1 MVRPFLSANEPATPV
16 AHEPLRLTGGA
27 PVELPARASA
37 WSVREGTL
45 EAYLVWSGGRRL
57 LAVVSEGGQVFG
69 LSSASQAKI
78 HLVAPDGASLVP
90 APAEPG
96 SADAWVQAVSS
107 RLGGAT
113 PRAADIQDEKH
124 AAIEGDAIAART
136 RMVWLRPSRGQ
147 ALDIADSGQLVL
159 DPDVTPVFGSVWVRA
174 RSQGEIELIPSA
186 DLSAEALAEALGAF
200 NEALVG
206 LFEHQEE
213 KADAAALARLGATPD
228 GMPTE
233 RGADISSALAGIA
246 GALGLKPETFPR
258 LPEDASSM
266 PIPALCRVSGLRA
279 RKVALEAGW
288 HRRDHGPLLLRGAE
302 DRTLHALVWDGRGYR
317 EGGGARLNAERAED
331 YSHTAYATSAPL
343 PETVQ
348 GLWSLAWHVM
358 RAGNRRDALTTAM
371 AAAAAAGLG
380 ILTPIATAW
389 LLSDIVPAGIAG
401 LLFGVGIAL
410 ACAAIVSTILG
421 VARSLATTRI
431 EGRGATVLGAALTD
445 RLLRLPARFFKDFS
459 AGDLNQRLQNVEQM
473 RKLAV
478 GIVMSAGLTAVL
490 SVAYLGVLFMYDVR
504 LALMGFGLVLI
515 YIVAVVIARVLQM
528 EAIREAATLDG
539 EIAGLTYE
547 TLDGVGKLR
556 ASAAEE
562 RAMERWLAVYR
573 RERAAGVRAGRV
585 STNFGAFADAYQT
598 ITLMTLFAGAGALA
612 AVEAPA
618 GIFIGFLAAFG
629 SFQGAIVGLSEAL
642 LQVYSAQPLVERA
655 RPILTA
661 ETEIDPGRGDPG
673 TLKGEIEGSGLAFT
687 YAEGLPPVLNGVDFH
702 IKPGQHMA
710 IVGGSGSGKSTLLRL
725 LLGFETP
732 ERGAILYD
740 GQDLTRLDLT
750 RVRSQIG
757 VVLQASQLFAGSILD
772 NIRGAGNATLEECL
786 DAAEKA
792 GLARDLE
799 YFAMGLH
806 TPITEGAGA
815 LSGGQRQRILI
826 ARALAA
832 NPNILFFDEAT
843 SALDN
848 ATQAVVAE
856 TLDALAV
863 TRVTIAHRLSTVRH
877 ADTICVLEGGRFVEQ
892 GTFDEL
898 MALGGAFARLARR
911 QLTGE

>member
-1 MVRPFLSANEPATPV
+1 M
-16 AHEPLRLTGGA
+16 
-27 PVELPARASA
+27 
-37 WSVREGTL
+37 
-45 EAYLVWSGGRRL
+45 
-57 LAVVSEGGQVFG
+57 
-69 LSSASQAKI
+69 
-78 HLVAPDGASLVP
+78 
-90 APAEPG
+90 
-96 SADAWVQAVSS
+96 
-107 RLGGAT
+107 
-113 PRAADIQDEKH
+113 
-124 AAIEGDAIAART
+124 
-136 RMVWLRPSRGQ
+136 
-147 ALDIADSGQLVL
+147 L
-159 DPDVTPVFGSVWVRA
+159 DPDLAAVSDAVWARA
-174 RSQGEIELIPSA
+174 RSRGEVTLLRSSTLQESQLLTAVSA
-186 DLSAEALAEALGAF
+186 FTDTLPVLFDAQAREDEA
-200 NEALVG
+200 
-206 LFEHQEE
+206 QT
-213 KADAAALARLGATPD
+213 LARLGTATDLGPRQEGSIRD
-228 GMPTE
+228 SVE
-233 RGADISSALAGIA
+233 RVAEGLGI
-246 GALGLKPETFPR
+246 KPVDLPR
-258 LPEDASSM
+258 LPAEAESL

-279 RKVALEAGW
+279 RKVTLEENW
-288 HRRDHGPLLLRGAE
+288 HARDQGPLLLRGAE
-302 DRTLHALVWDGRGYR
+302 DRTLHALTWDGRAYR
-317 EGGGARLNAERAED
+317 DHANRRLSASDIAR
-331 YSHTAYATSAPL
+331 YSHTAYTVSAPL
-343 PETVQ
+343 PSHVQ
-348 GLWSLAWHVM
+348 GLWTLAWHVM
-358 RAGNRRDALTTAM
+358 RAGNRRDAMTTAM

-421 VARSLATTRI
+421 VARSIATTRI

-478 GIVMSAGLTAVL
+478 GILMSAGLTAVL

-528 EAIREAATLDG
+528 EAIREAASLDG

-562 RAMERWLAVYR
+562 RAMERWLEVYR

-585 STNFGAFADAYQT
+585 GTNFGAFADAYQT

-673 TLKGEIEGSGLAFT
+673 TLKGEIEGSGLAFS
-687 YAEGLPPVLNGVDFH
+687 YAEGLPPVLNGLDFH

-725 LLGFETP
+725 LLGFEAP
-732 ERGAILYD
+732 DRGAILYD

-772 NIRGAGNATLEECL
+772 NIRGAGNASLEDCL
-786 DAAEKA
+786 NAAAKA

-799 YFAMGLH
+799 YFAMGVH
-806 TPITEGAGA
+806 TPITEGAGT

-832 NPNILFFDEAT
+832 SPNILFFDEAT

-848 ATQAVVAE
+848 ATQAVVSQ
-856 TLDALAV
+856 TLDALKV
-863 TRVTIAHRLSTVRH
+863 IRVTIAHRFSTVRH
-877 ADTICVLEGGRFVEQ
+877 ADRICVLEAGKFVEQ
-892 GTFDEL
+892 GTYDEL
-898 MALGGAFARLARR
+898 MAMDGAFAKLARR

>member
-1 MVRPFLSANEPATPV
+1 MARSFLSADQTAPLER
-16 AHEPLRLTGGA
+16 HEPLRLTGGA
-27 PVELPARASA
+27 PVALPAGPTA
-37 WSVREGTL
+37 WTVREGTV
-45 EAYLVWSGGRRL
+45 EAYLVWPGGRRL
-57 LAVVSEGGQVFG
+57 LAVVDDGSQVFG
-69 LSSASQAKI
+69 LTTCAQASIQ
-78 HLVAPDGASLVP
+78 LVAPDGASLLPSDIVP
-90 APAEPG
+90 SAAEAWIRSAAGGLGDSAPRSAGAEPG
-96 SADAWVQAVSS
+96 ALRVQ
-107 RLGGAT
+107 
-113 PRAADIQDEKH
+113 
-124 AAIEGDAIAART
+124 EGDAIAARSQ
-136 RMVWLRPSRGQ
+136 VLWLRPERGL
-147 ALDIADSGQLVL
+147 ALDICNSGQLVL
-159 DPDVTPVFGSVWVRA
+159 DPDLTPVSGPVWAHA
-174 RSQGEIELIPSA
+174 RSQGEVELSLSE
-186 DLSAEALAEALGAF
+186 DLSPEALGDAVAAF
-200 NEALVG
+200 NEG
-206 LFEHQEE
+206 LIGLYERDEV
-213 KADAAALARLGATPD
+213 KADAATLARLGAAREGNLD
-228 GMPTE
+228 E
-233 RGADISSALAGIA
+233 RPGDVVPAIA
-246 GALGLKPETFPR
+246 GVAKALRLKPEDLPR
-258 LPEDASSM
+258 LPEEAAKM

-279 RKVALEAGW
+279 RKVVLEAGW
-288 HRRDHGPLLLRGAE
+288 HQRDHGPLLLRGAE
-302 DRTLHALVWDGRGYR
+302 GRTLHALVWDGRGYR
-317 EGGGARLNAERAED
+317 EGDGARLNAASAEG
-331 YSHTAYATSAPL
+331 YSHTAFAVSAPL
-343 PETVQ
+343 PAQVQ

-358 RAGNRRDALTTAM
+358 RAGNRRDAVTTAL

-401 LLFGVGIAL
+401 LLFGVGVAL
-410 ACAAIVSTILG
+410 ACAAVISTILG

-473 RKLAV
+473 RQLAV
-478 GIVMSAGLTAVL
+478 GILMSAGLTAVL
-490 SVAYLGVLFMYDVR
+490 SIAYLGVLFMYDIR
-504 LALMGFGLVLI
+504 LALIGFALVAV
-515 YIVAVVIARVLQM
+515 YILAVVIARVLQM

-585 STNFGAFADAYQT
+585 STNFSAFADAYQT

-661 ETEIDPGRGDPG
+661 ETEVDPGRGDPG
-673 TLKGEIEGSGLAFT
+673 ALKGEIEGSGLAFS
-687 YAEGLPPVLNGVDFH
+687 YAEGLPPVLTGLDFH

-710 IVGGSGSGKSTLLRL
+710 IVGGSGSGKSTVLRL

-786 DAAEKA
+786 DAAAKA

-799 YFAMGLH
+799 YFAMGVH

-826 ARALAA
+826 ARALAQ

-848 ATQAVVAE
+848 ATQAVVAK
-856 TLDALAV
+856 TLDSLAV

-877 ADTICVLEGGRFVEQ
+877 ADRICVLEGGRFVEQ